1 MMTYD
6 TYLEVFP
13 DGRVSAQVLDL
24 PGCFAYGASEIE
36 AQSNLRV
43 AIPDYFRWLSMQDT
57 DTPTVSG
64 EVELAVRE
72 RVEVTMQGLHEVRAF
87 FTPDAVPLSDDD
99 LGWGLA
105 LMSYAHVDLRR
116 YTADL
121 PSPALD
127 WQSTAD
133 VWSIRQIIDHLA
145 QMEIWLATRLDA
157 QPQVPVVTELPGSAF
172 ERYDKIHERAMLR
185 YSSTTPEQRAAI
197 TEHTGERWSLRKML
211 RRSIVHEREHT
222 EQIALVLAQH
232 AAGT

>member
-13 DGRVSAQVLDL
+13 DGQVLAQILDL
-24 PGCFAYGASEIE
+24 PGCFAYGVSEAE
-36 AQSNLRV
+36 AHNNLRV
-43 AIPDYFRWLSMQDT
+43 AVPDYYRWLSMQDA

-64 EVELAVRE
+64 EVELNARE
-72 RVEVTMQGLHEVRAF
+72 RFAVTMQGLHEVRAF
-87 FTPDAVPLSDDD
+87 FTPDAAPLTEDD

-105 LMSYAHVDLRR
+105 LMSYAQIDLRR
-116 YTADL
+116 YTVELDAET
-121 PSPALD
+121 LD
-127 WQSTAD
+127 WQPAPEA
-133 VWSIRQIIDHLA
+133 WSIRQIIDHLA
-145 QMEIWLATRLDA
+145 QMEIWLATRLDT
-157 QPQVPVVTELPGSAF
+157 QPQVPVATELPGTPF

-185 YSSTTPEQRAAI
+185 YSGATPEQRAAI

-232 AAGT
+232 AAR